1 MEMNNRIKRACGAVL
16 LAVLCFAQ
24 PLSQP
29 VRAQGMGEVL
39 PGGMPFGVKFACDG
53 LVVVGFSE
61 VVTAEGSAM
70 PAYDAGLRTGDR
82 IRTVNGEKVVTGEAF
97 AGAVEQSGQAVEI
110 GFERN
115 GEPMT
120 TRLSPI
126 YCEEE
131 GKYKTG
137 MWIRDTTAGI
147 GTVTFI
153 QPDTGAFAGLGHGI
167 CDPNTGELLPM
178 SRGSVVEVSI
188 SGVTKG
194 ESGRPGELK
203 GAFTENRSGVLLGNT
218 QAGVYGLFQEIPR
231 EHVPEGMLPV
241 GTYGEIAAG
250 EAYIWCTLAGETAE
264 KYRVEITELC
274 PGEGGRFT
282 LTVTDPVLLGKTG
295 GIIQGMSGSPIIQN
309 GKLIGA
315 VTHVLISDPTK
326 GYGICI
332 EEMLSQMPALLGN

>member
-1 MEMNNRIKRACGAVL
+1 MKVCIKKRLSVL
-16 LAVLCFAQ
+16 LVIGCL
-24 PLSQP
+24 LWITVIP
-29 VRAQGMGEVL
+29 VWAGSPCEVY
-39 PGGMPFGVKFACDG
+39 PGGMAFGVKFACDG

-61 VVTAEGSAM
+61 VVTAKGSAM

-97 AGAVEQSGQAVEI
+97 AGVVEQSGEPVEI

-115 GEPMT
+115 GENMT

-167 CDPNTGELLPM
+167 CDQNTGELLPM
-178 SRGSVVEVSI
+178 SRGSVVDVTI

-203 GAFTENRSGVLLGNT
+203 GYFTETKSGVLLGNT
-218 QAGVYGLFQEIPR
+218 PAGVYGIFQELPK
-231 EHVPEGMLPV
+231 EHIPEGAMPI
-241 GTYGEIAAG
+241 GTFDEITAG

-274 PGEGGRFT
+274 PGDGGRFT
-282 LTVTDPVLLGKTG
+282 LKVTDPVLLSKTG

-315 VTHVLISDPTK
+315 VTHVLISDPAK

-332 EEMLSQMPALLGN
+332 EEMLEKMPALLGE